1 VHHGAKQVGLVPEG
15 CRSTIPWVQVVAL
28 ANPLTYVSEGLRAA
42 VTGAPHLSLLAI
54 YPVLIGLTGLM
65 LWQGMRNFRKRVV
78 A

>member
-1 VHHGAKQVGLVPEG
+1 MMFLG
-15 CRSTIPWVQVVAL
+15 CTLFPWSALDAIPWVQVVAL
-28 ANPLTYVSEGLRAA
+28 ANPLTYVSEGFRAA

-65 LWQGMRNFRKRVV
+65 LSQGMRNFRKRVV